1 MPPIHTNTESRLF
14 ETLMVEET
22 SFNNATGLLWNVAVK
37 VWNRAAEIDLEI
49 SYKLVEQQMAYYND
63 WKANLN
69 IKQTL
74 SLTLENQKVVHDL
87 IRNLQHSTNSSQY
100 KCIK

>member
-1 MPPIHTNTESRLF
+1 MAEES
-14 ETLMVEET
+14 
-22 SFNNATGLLWNVAVK
+22 SFNTYATGPSWNIAVK

-49 SYKLVEQQMAYYND
+49 SYKLVEQLMAYCND

-69 IKQTL
+69 IKQKL

-87 IRNLQHSTNSSQY
+87 IRNPQCSLQITCY
-100 KCIK
+100 KHF